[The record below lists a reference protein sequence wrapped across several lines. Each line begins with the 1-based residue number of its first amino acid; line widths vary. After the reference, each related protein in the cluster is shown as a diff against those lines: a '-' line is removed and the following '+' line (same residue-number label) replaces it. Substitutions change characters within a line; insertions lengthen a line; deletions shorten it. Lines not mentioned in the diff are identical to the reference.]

1 MQANNNLNTLKFS
14 KQQLNS
20 NNKIILIL
28 IINNS
33 INLNLLSRKM
43 DRIIICDMHTELGV
57 VLTRQ
62 IWTINSF
69 MQILQYQT
77 VKHPKKNM
85 NPRKWVWTNFF

>member
-33 INLNLLSRKM
+33 INLNLLSRKI

-77 VKHPKKNM
+77 VKHPKIKHES
-85 NPRKWVWTNFF
+85 

>member
-33 INLNLLSRKM
+33 INLNLLSRKI

-77 VKHPKKNM
+77 V
-85 NPRKWVWTNFF
+85 